1 MGYHLAK
8 NRKIADKFDTYFQN
22 TTKNLQIN
30 ENSYINLLTVT
41 KLKRAKKKQ
50 ILKPSS

>member
-22 TTKNLQIN
+22 ITKNLQMKT
-30 ENSYINLLTVT
+30 LTS
-41 KLKRAKKKQ
+41 
-50 ILKPSS
+50 IY